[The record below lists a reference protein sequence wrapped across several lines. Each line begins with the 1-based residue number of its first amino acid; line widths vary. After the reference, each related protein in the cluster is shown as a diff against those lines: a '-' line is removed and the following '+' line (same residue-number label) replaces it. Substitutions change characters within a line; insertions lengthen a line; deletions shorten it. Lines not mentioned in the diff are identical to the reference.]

1 MQNLV
6 FNEVQ
11 YYTTIGIR
19 ASLEAKLETVTM
31 KNKTFHCCE
40 T

>member
-19 ASLEAKLETVTM
+19 TSLEVKFRDSYYE
-31 KNKTFHCCE
+31 K
-40 T
+40 